1 MSKQHPSVAII
12 DPVGAKAG
20 LDQYNLSLLQELKLL
35 GCKVRLFSNF
45 SNSAIEGEN
54 SSFFKFKEKQNLF
67 SVLSLMNSYRKALNI
82 SKQNKIEYLIF
93 HIFHFNYFDEWLLRK
108 AFLSGYKIILIIHDV
123 ESFIFKPNA
132 DRLQR
137 ICGEYAFRLVVHN
150 EFSKSELIKIFQ
162 PSVNK
167 NVTVIPH
174 GNYIALA
181 KSKISKDKARTELGW
196 DQNGKYVLFFGM
208 IKQTKGLDV
217 LLNALPK
224 TNPSCK
230 LVIAGRLRKH
240 SFSIYNEIIRREKL
254 TGRILLKIHHIS
266 NEERNLLFSAADLI
280 VLPYRKIYQSG
291 ILLMAMSYGLPII
304 ASRLPA
310 MEEIIHHGENGY
322 LFEAGNQNQL
332 SEQINYLLGDP
343 SLGKKL
349 AGQAF
354 SDSAK
359 HHDWKSIA
367 ASFYSLF
374 S

>member
-1 MSKQHPSVAII
+1 MSMQHPSVAII

-45 SNSAIEGEN
+45 PHDGLQQES
-54 SSFFKFKEKQNLF
+54 SSFFKYREKQNLF
-67 SVLSLMNSYRKALNI
+67 SVLSLMNSYRKALTI

-93 HIFHFNYFDEWLLRK
+93 HIFHFNYFDEWVLRK
-108 AFLSGYKIILIIHDV
+108 AFLAGFKIILIIHDV
-123 ESFIFKPNA
+123 ESFVFKPNA

-150 EFSKSELIKIFQ
+150 EFSKNELIKLF
-162 PSVNK
+162 PLSVNR
-167 NVTVIPH
+167 NITVIPH
-174 GNYIALA
+174 GNYATLA
-181 KSKISKDKARTELGW
+181 ESKITKDKARTELGW
-196 DQNGKYVLFFGM
+196 DQSAKYVLFFGM

-224 TNPSCK
+224 TNSACK

-322 LFEAGNQNQL
+322 LFETGKVNQL
-332 SEQINYLLGDP
+332 AEQINHLSEDP
-343 SLGKKL
+343 SLAKKL

-367 ASFYSLF
+367 KAFYSLF

>member
-1 MSKQHPSVAII
+1 
-12 DPVGAKAG
+12 
-20 LDQYNLSLLQELKLL
+20 
-35 GCKVRLFSNF
+35 
-45 SNSAIEGEN
+45 
-54 SSFFKFKEKQNLF
+54 
-67 SVLSLMNSYRKALNI
+67 
-82 SKQNKIEYLIF
+82 
-93 HIFHFNYFDEWLLRK
+93 
-108 AFLSGYKIILIIHDV
+108 
-123 ESFIFKPNA
+123 
-132 DRLQR
+132 
-137 ICGEYAFRLVVHN
+137 
-150 EFSKSELIKIFQ
+150 
-162 PSVNK
+162 
-167 NVTVIPH
+167 
-174 GNYIALA
+174 
-181 KSKISKDKARTELGW
+181 
-196 DQNGKYVLFFGM
+196 M